1 MYKVLFL
8 SFLFALLPLILGC
21 ESSDPTPFQF
31 APVDSEIYILRG
43 HKRAV
48 KSVVFSPDGRMLASG
63 DSEGTILLWNTD
75 TRQHLKPL
83 KGHEGPIKA
92 VRSLAFDPAGQ
103 ILASGSNDSTIRLW
117 DTQTGEHLKTLEGHL
132 GSISSIDF
140 HPTDQILASGSS
152 DKTIRFWNPQTGKH
166 LKTLEGHLGSIS
178 SIDFHPTDQIL
189 ASGSS
194 DETIRFWNPQTGE
207 HLKTIDL
214 LDYSH
219 RFTYFD
225 SDRVSVYRVMFSP
238 DGKILASEISAR
250 VGPRKKVGLFG
261 NVLAVPNPS
270 TRLLLWRGWAAN
282 SEPKLI
288 HRFVKVDEFTFSP
301 NGQMLIS
308 TGRSPKVVR
317 FLALEKILRW
327 HSYLDDSAPD
337 IKSLSIIA
345 EEYEDRDK
353 ELELNKKDQRTIH
366 QVRGIPESIAISPDG
381 QMVAVGLSF
390 AVDSQDTVLLLWTA
404 FSLE

>member
-1 MYKVLFL
+1 MYKALFL

-43 HKRAV
+43 HKGAV

-63 DSEGTILLWNTD
+63 DSEGTIQLWNTD

-117 DTQTGEHLKTLEGHL
+117 DTQTGE
-132 GSISSIDF
+132 
-140 HPTDQILASGSS
+140 
-152 DKTIRFWNPQTGKH
+152 H

-261 NVLAVPNPS
+261 NVLAVPNLS

-353 ELELNKKDQRTIH
+353 ELELNKKDQRTIR